1 MKKGQFG
8 TKSVKED
15 NLAPRTIWHRHEKR
29 TIWHRNE
36 KGTIWHRN
44 EKGTIWHQGQFGIAV
59 KNGHFGTIIFWKMHT
74 KILQMCQLNK
84 YICIGYILPTIG
96 GYMTVGGCLCALRA
110 LGWETCVSRINI
122 FVLDIFCQHLG
133 DIWQL
138 EGICAPFGRWV
149 GKDVCLMTSWC
160 QIVLF
165 YTVVPNCPPNM
176 DGAKLS

>member
-1 MKKGQFG
+1 
-8 TKSVKED
+8 
-15 NLAPRTIWHRHEKR
+15 
-29 TIWHRNE
+29 
-36 KGTIWHRN
+36 
-44 EKGTIWHQGQFGIAV
+44 
-59 KNGHFGTIIFWKMHT
+59 
-74 KILQMCQLNK
+74 MCQLNK

-138 EGICAPFGRWV
+138 EGLCAPFGRWV
-149 GKDVCLMTSWC
+149 GKVVLPLFEQSKTWRLLSSRCWLKVRISKYLTKYFSSIWQSISLSSWNCISYSDNIPVPNCPFFTAVPNCPGAKLSSFHCGAKLSSFHCGAKLSWC

-165 YTVVPNCPPNM
+165 YTL
-176 DGAKLS
+176 GAKLS